1 MRRIIF
7 NKKDRRYGIKSVNSI
22 VRLLQPNRTGKRQ
35 EIDIHIQSAIKK
47 NDFTPFHIVLLSC
60 LIEYIERYGYVVAF
74 EADDLELTEFIFGEV
89 KMDKYINNTDTAYVK
104 EKDKLKVYLWKIVDN
119 RAKEYCFVITEY

>member
-7 NKKDRRYGIKSVNSI
+7 NKKDRRYWIKSVNSI

-47 NDFTPFHIVLLSC
+47 NDFTPFPQI
-60 LIEYIERYGYVVAF
+60 R
-74 EADDLELTEFIFGEV
+74 
-89 KMDKYINNTDTAYVK
+89 N
-104 EKDKLKVYLWKIVDN
+104 
-119 RAKEYCFVITEY
+119 